1 MKVKQALKYKKKLAS
16 KMNQE
21 FGKVQMYNS
30 VEEGSARVYDVKES
44 MQNWLRMSEELV
56 ELKTKL
62 HLANGPV
69 YGKIFRMSELKSQ
82 LSNLKSLDCVEGKY
96 SDRYGR
102 MSGMLQLS
110 KPHKLVSWK
119 ETKWFQLLK
128 KKSKE
133 SKKNWMSITLPHPS
147 KILG

>member
-21 FGKVQMYNS
+21 FSKVQMYNS
-30 VEEGSARVYDVKES
+30 VEEGSIRVYDVVES
-44 MQNWLRMSEELV
+44 MRNWLTMSEELV

-96 SDRYGR
+96 SDRYSR
-102 MSGMLQLS
+102 MGGETPIIKTAKISVLEKDQMVLKIEEEIERLQEELDE
-110 KPHKLVSWK
+110 HNA
-119 ETKWFQLLK
+119 TT
-128 KKSKE
+128 
-133 SKKNWMSITLPHPS
+133 SI
-147 KILG
+147 

>member
-21 FGKVQMYNS
+21 FSKVQMYNS
-30 VEEGSARVYDVKES
+30 VEEGSTRVYDVKES
-44 MQNWLRMSEELV
+44 MQNWLKMSEELV

-96 SDRYGR
+96 SDRYSR
-102 MSGMLQLS
+102 MGGDAPIIKTAQIGILEKDQMILS
-110 KPHKLVSWK
+110 IEEEIERIQEELDEHNA
-119 ETKWFQLLK
+119 TT
-128 KKSKE
+128 
-133 SKKNWMSITLPHPS
+133 SI
-147 KILG
+147 

>member
-21 FGKVQMYNS
+21 FSKVQMYNS
-30 VEEGSARVYDVKES
+30 VEEGSTRVYDVKES

-96 SDRYGR
+96 SDRYSR
-102 MSGMLQLS
+102 MGGETPIIKTAQIGILEKDQMILS
-110 KPHKLVSWK
+110 IEEEIERIQEELDEHNA
-119 ETKWFQLLK
+119 TT
-128 KKSKE
+128 
-133 SKKNWMSITLPHPS
+133 SI
-147 KILG
+147 

>member
-21 FGKVQMYNS
+21 FSKVQMYNS
-30 VEEGSARVYDVKES
+30 VEEGSARVYDVVES
-44 MQNWLRMSEELV
+44 MRNWLTMSEELV

-96 SDRYGR
+96 SDRYSR
-102 MSGMLQLS
+102 MGGETPIIKTAKISVLEKDQMVLKIEEEIERLQEELDE
-110 KPHKLVSWK
+110 HNA
-119 ETKWFQLLK
+119 TT
-128 KKSKE
+128 
-133 SKKNWMSITLPHPS
+133 SI
-147 KILG
+147 